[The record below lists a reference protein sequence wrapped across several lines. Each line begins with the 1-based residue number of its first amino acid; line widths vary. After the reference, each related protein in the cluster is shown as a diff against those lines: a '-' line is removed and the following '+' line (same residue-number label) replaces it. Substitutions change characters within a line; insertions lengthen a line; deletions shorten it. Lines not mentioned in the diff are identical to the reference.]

1 LKIAGDRN
9 IFGTPAERDAQ
20 DGLRMI
26 FLHNV
31 FMAVKLN
38 KAPDLLNARI
48 HHSTLFLDKKAT

>member
-1 LKIAGDRN
+1 VKE

-31 FMAVKLN
+31 FMASKLD
-38 KAPDLLNARI
+38 KAPDLLNAWI